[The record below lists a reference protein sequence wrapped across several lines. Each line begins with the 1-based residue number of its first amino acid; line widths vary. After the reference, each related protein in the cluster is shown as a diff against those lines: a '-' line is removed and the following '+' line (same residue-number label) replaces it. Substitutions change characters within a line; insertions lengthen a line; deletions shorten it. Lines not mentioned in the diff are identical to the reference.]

1 MSSSDPHIA
10 GTHSSRQSTRTGLED
25 SRIPVHRSVSK
36 AERLRRRLWFWQ
48 ARYAPYLFILPFLIL
63 FSVFMLYPLIWSV
76 WLSFQKSA
84 GPVVSRFVG
93 LANYRFLFT
102 DRMFWFACLN
112 TAIYAVLFLSL
123 ELPIS
128 LALACLLNDRRVRG
142 RYFLRF
148 TFFST
153 YLVGQ
158 VFLALMAHVLL
169 APRHGLVNVV
179 IGRLLPWIGPEI
191 NWTEKPLLA
200 MPAIVLSGLWVSIG
214 YAMIYWLAALQSVDR
229 ELYEAAEVDG
239 AGAWTRFRHV
249 TLPGIRPVAVF
260 LLLVGT
266 IAALS
271 LFDLPFVFFQ
281 GSGPGF
287 AGMTIVMYLYEQGFV
302 AGDIGYAA
310 AVGWVLV
317 FLILAITLVQIRVTR
332 ATADVS

>member
-1 MSSSDPHIA
+1 
-10 GTHSSRQSTRTGLED
+10 
-25 SRIPVHRSVSK
+25 
-36 AERLRRRLWFWQ
+36 
-48 ARYAPYLFILPFLIL
+48 
-63 FSVFMLYPLIWSV
+63 MLYPLAWSV
-76 WLSFQKSA
+76 SLSLQKNA

-102 DRMFWFACLN
+102 DRMFWFACMN
-112 TAIYAVLFLSL
+112 TLIYAVLFLSL
-123 ELPIS
+123 QLPLS
-128 LALACLLNDRRVRG
+128 LLLAILLNDRRVRG
-142 RYFLRF
+142 RYLLRF
-148 TFFST
+148 SFFST

-158 VFLALMAHVLL
+158 VFLAVMAHVLL

-191 NWTEKPLLA
+191 NWSERPVLA
-200 MPAIVLSGLWVSIG
+200 MPAIVLASVWVSIG

-239 AGAWTRFRHV
+239 AGPWMRFRHV

-281 GSGPGF
+281 GPGPGF

-317 FLILAITLVQIRVTR
+317 FLILGITLVQIRVTGAAR
-332 ATADVS
+332 DL

>member
-1 MSSSDPHIA
+1 MSVA
-10 GTHSSRQSTRTGLED
+10 GRL
-25 SRIPVHRSVSK
+25 HR
-36 AERLRRRLWFWQ
+36 RYWRWQ
-48 ARYAPYLFILPFLIL
+48 ARRAPYLFMLPFGIL
-63 FSVFMLYPLIWSV
+63 FCVFMLYPLVWSV
-76 WLSFQKSA
+76 WLSLQKNA
-84 GPVVSRFVG
+84 GPLASRFVG

-102 DRMFWFACLN
+102 DRMFWLACMN
-112 TAIYAVLFLSL
+112 TAVYAVLFLGL

-128 LALACLLNDRRVRG
+128 LALACLLNSRRVRG
-142 RYFLRF
+142 RYVLRF
-148 TFFST
+148 AFFST

-158 VFLALMAHVLL
+158 VFLAVMAHVLL

-179 IGRLLPWIGPEI
+179 LGHLLPRVGPEI
-191 NWTEKPLLA
+191 NWSEKPLLA
-200 MPAIVLSGLWVSIG
+200 MPAIVLSSLWVSVG
-214 YAMIYWLAALQSVDR
+214 FAMIYWLAALQGVDR

-239 AGAWTRFRHV
+239 AGPWTRFWHV
-249 TLPGIRPVAVF
+249 TLPGIRPVAIF

-281 GSGPGF
+281 GPGPGF

-317 FLILAITLVQIRVTR
+317 FLILAITLVQIRATQATR
-332 ATADVS
+332 DL

>member
-1 MSSSDPHIA
+1 MNTRFQDDGISSAARP
-10 GTHSSRQSTRTGLED
+10 RGL
-25 SRIPVHRSVSK
+25 K
-36 AERLRRRLWFWQ
+36 WLRRRAWFWQ
-48 ARYAPYLFILPFLIL
+48 ARYAPYLFVLPFVVL

-76 WLSFQKSA
+76 SLSLQKNA

-102 DRMFWFACLN
+102 DRMFWFACMN
-112 TAIYAVLFLSL
+112 TLIYAVLFLSL
-123 ELPIS
+123 QLPLS
-128 LALACLLNDRRVRG
+128 LLLAILLNDRRVRG

-148 TFFST
+148 SFFST

-158 VFLALMAHVLL
+158 VFLAVMAHVLL

-191 NWTEKPLLA
+191 NWSERPVLA
-200 MPAIVLSGLWVSIG
+200 MPAIVLASLWVSIG
-214 YAMIYWLAALQSVDR
+214 YAMIYWLAALQSVDH

-239 AGAWTRFRHV
+239 AGPWMRFRHV

-281 GSGPGF
+281 GPGPGF

-332 ATADVS
+332 AGRDL